1 MFDIN
6 QKQELETEIKN
17 LVQKI
22 ETAENDFD
30 TYSILMKNLFLRTS
44 LEN

>member
-22 ETAENDFD
+22 ETEENDFD